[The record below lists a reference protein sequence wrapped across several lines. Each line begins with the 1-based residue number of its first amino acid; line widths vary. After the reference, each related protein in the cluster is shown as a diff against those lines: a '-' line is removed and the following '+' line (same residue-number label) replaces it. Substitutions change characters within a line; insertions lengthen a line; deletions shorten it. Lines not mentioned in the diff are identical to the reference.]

1 MDRSDRYP
9 AARKDRV
16 VGDYHGTRVG
26 DPYRWLEDADGPET
40 VAWVAAENRLT
51 ASLLAGPER
60 EAIKKR
66 LEQLFDYPRVSVPE
80 RHAGRT
86 FYARNTGLQNQ
97 AVVYVREGPAGA
109 KRRLLDPKR
118 LSPDGTVAPPPQS
131 GPRDRSLVAHTLPE
145 NRRCPQRSF
154 VRGVANRD

>member
-1 MDRSDRYP
+1 MDRIDRYP
-9 AARKDRV
+9 AARKADV
-16 VGDYHGTRVG
+16 VDDYHGTRVA

-80 RHAGRT
+80 RHTSRT
-86 FYARNTGLQNQ
+86 FYARNTGLHNQ
-97 AVVYVREGPAGA
+97 AVLYSREGPAEGGA
-109 KRRLLDPKR
+109 PLLH
-118 LSPDGTVAPPPQS
+118 PQS
-131 GPRDRSLVAHTLPE
+131 R
-145 NRRCPQRSF
+145 
-154 VRGVANRD
+154 

>member
-97 AVVYVREGPAGA
+97 AVVYVREGPAGGQRA
-109 KRRLLDPKR
+109 LPRPHRA
-118 LSPDGTVAPPPQS
+118 SPRGAGRPPPPSVAP
-131 GPRDRSLVAHTLPE
+131 
-145 NRRCPQRSF
+145 RR
-154 VRGVANRD
+154 ALH